1 MSATQRYGV
10 GVAAVGRQLSYDLH
24 TENGNRRAEYVA
36 VKFIR
41 QVADPRPRPRVFDF
55 IRQTASIQLGSQP
68 GHVMSDL
75 RLLKIYSVSFL
86 DYVLE
91 KTQRQMHCALFLRC
105 LYSKHSL
112 ALLQYCVV
120 FEDSGL
126 PGLAVLSCEDVF
138 YVQGKLCVKEQC
150 DAELCIL

>member
-41 QVADPRPRPRVFDF
+41 QVADPRPLPRVFDF
-55 IRQTASIQLGSQP
+55 IRQTASAQLGSLP

-75 RLLKIYSVSFL
+75 RLLKKILFHFWIMFWRKLNVKCI
-86 DYVLE
+86 V
-91 KTQRQMHCALFLRC
+91 HCF
-105 LYSKHSL
+105 
-112 ALLQYCVV
+112 CVV
-120 FEDSGL
+120 YIVSILSRFFSI
-126 PGLAVLSCEDVF
+126 VLFSRIRGFQVWRCFHVRTFFTCRESSV
-138 YVQGKLCVKEQC
+138 
-150 DAELCIL
+150 